1 MARDE
6 RIENKVTSPR
16 HLLSPR
22 FSTENVQARMDQA
35 LEPPVRDLNMWVLG
49 CETIRDCLLAQGQR
63 FRSLTREGAELRH
76 ECWF

>member
-35 LEPPVRDLNMWVLG
+35 LEPPVRDLNMWVLRA
-49 CETIRDCLLAQGQR
+49 CRESFTCIVCR
-63 FRSLTREGAELRH
+63 LTRFGAIHRI
-76 ECWF
+76 